1 MGGTDRRRG
10 WRGAAAGLIAAATL
24 LLGASGAQAEY
35 PVVYN
40 LPAGWA
46 ATESGQPLQGAN
58 DWSCKPTAAH
68 PNPVVLVP
76 GLSGSSGRD
85 YQAAAPLLANN
96 GYCVFAFDFS
106 DDGFEA
112 IEDSAAGL
120 SAFVDRVIAA
130 TGAPKVDLVGHSQG
144 GMMPRYYLK
153 FLGGSAKVGTLV
165 GISPVSHGTTL
176 FGAGTLLEEND
187 ATHSLVSSQC
197 PACSE
202 DVAGSDFMQKLNAGG
217 DTLPSIRYT
226 VIGTRYEEI
235 ITPYESQFLSGRKVT
250 NILLQDQC
258 GTDAV
263 DHLASIYDSIALQ
276 DMLNALDPAHAKAP
290 ACRVVLP
297 GVGG

>member
-1 MGGTDRRRG
+1 MGGRDRRCG
-10 WRGAAAGLIAAATL
+10 WRGAAAGLIAAAAL
-24 LLGASGAQAEY
+24 LAGASAAQAEY
-35 PVVYN
+35 PVIYN

-46 ATESGQPLQGAN
+46 ATEAGQPPQGAN
-58 DWSCKPTAAH
+58 DWSCKPTAVH

-106 DDGFEA
+106 ENGFET

-120 SAFVDRVIAA
+120 SAFVDQVIAA
-130 TGAPKVDLVGHSQG
+130 TGAVKVDLVGHSQG

-153 FLGGSAKVGTLV
+153 FLGGAGKVGTLV

-176 FGAGTLLEEND
+176 FGVGTLLAQND
-187 ATHSLVSSQC
+187 TTNSVVSSRC

-202 DVAGSDFMQKLNAGG
+202 DVAGSEFMHKLNDGG
-217 DTLPSIRYT
+217 DTLPGIRYT

-250 NILLQDQC
+250 NILLQNQC
-258 GTDAV
+258 RTDYV

-290 ACRVVLP
+290 ACKVVLP